1 MPSPPL
7 STPVAYHHPSPILL
21 RLPPSTTRT
30 LPFQQILFHVSPLV
44 SRRKFQTTSA
54 TLSASGSARGA
65 CPPGSYLCVY
75 SDERCE
81 PRAARC
87 VPLPLVYPKPATSR
101 GICCQPSLV
110 VVSFVFLHR
119 SPPTANFIERRTHT
133 RFDLLLSRFVPVHI
147 FSRTRNRTYTQSLHT
162 LATMKTSA
170 CVLPRVSSRTYA
182 CISKIRCTLCNFSSF
197 NDMENI

>member
-7 STPVAYHHPSPILL
+7 SSPVAYHHPSPILL
-21 RLPPSTTRT
+21 RLSPSTTRT
-30 LPFQQILFHVSPLV
+30 LPFQQILFHVSSLV
-44 SRRKFQTTSA
+44 SRRKLQITSA

-119 SPPTANFIERRTHT
+119 SPPTASFIERRTHT

-147 FSRTRNRTYTQSLHT
+147 LTQPYLHT
-162 LATMKTSA
+162 IVTHARHDENKRMRSTTRFFTHV
-170 CVLPRVSSRTYA
+170 CVYFENMLYA
-182 CISKIRCTLCNFSSF
+182 VQFFKFS